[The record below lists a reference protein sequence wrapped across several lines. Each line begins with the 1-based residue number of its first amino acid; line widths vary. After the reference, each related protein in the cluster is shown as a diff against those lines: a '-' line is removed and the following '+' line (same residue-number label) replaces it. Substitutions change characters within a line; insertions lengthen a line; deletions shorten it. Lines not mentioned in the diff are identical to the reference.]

1 MYDPTFGPT
10 SLERHLRKGDFH
22 NNPPLSTAAGREA
35 AVSAAVAAAR
45 NGLAGMTLTRNDM
58 AGRTIYQLADLSSEL
73 VLRKA
78 VQNLR
83 KISNTRQANRLDIV
97 RRLHL
102 FCEEGMP
109 FCIGKFDIRQFYQS
123 VDQLTLKELIT
134 RRLATSPSTRIV
146 LTGFLDRCAALGVT
160 GLPPGLAVS
169 AALSEFYMQDF
180 DSHMRSKIRAH
191 LYARYVDDIIVV
203 LPPASNIKALRKDI
217 TKALPT
223 GLKLNPR
230 KSRVIS
236 LSDSKK
242 LTPAVEAE
250 FDYLG
255 FKFHVFE
262 ISKTQSPHARQV
274 TLDISP
280 SKVKKRKTR
289 MVRSVLQ
296 YIQDGNFGD
305 LRDRFKLVTCNYRFF
320 DHQKAKYRL
329 AGARHTYG
337 LIDLPS
343 EGLKE
348 LDSFQRKLLLRTTGK
363 IGAHLSA
370 TLTRAQ
376 RRELLRMSSTKGYE
390 NNVHF
395 HFPPERL
402 KTLMDCWKYA

>member
-22 NNPPLSTAAGREA
+22 NNHSLSTAAGRKA
-35 AVSAAVAAAR
+35 AVSAAVAAAQ
-45 NGLAGMTLTRNDM
+45 NGLVGMTLTRNDM

-123 VDQLTLKELIT
+123 VDQPTLKQLIM
-134 RRLATSPSTRIV
+134 RRLATSPSTRAV

-180 DSHMRSKIRAH
+180 DIHMRSTVRAH

-203 LPPASNIKALRKDI
+203 LPPASNIKALRKDV

-236 LSDSKK
+236 FSDSKK
-242 LTPAVEAE
+242 PTPAVEAE

-255 FKFHVFE
+255 FKFRVFE
-262 ISKTQSPHARQV
+262 ISKKQPHARQV
-274 TLDISP
+274 NLDISP

-289 MVRSVLQ
+289 MVRSALQ
-296 YIQDGNFGD
+296 FMQDGNFDD
-305 LRDRFKLVTCNYRFF
+305 LRDRLKLITCNYRFF
-320 DHQKAKYRL
+320 DHQKSKYRL

-348 LDSFQRKLLLRTTGK
+348 LDDFQRKLLLRTTGK
-363 IGAHLSA
+363 LGAHLSA

-376 RRELLRMSSTKGYE
+376 RRELLSMTCTKGYE

-395 HFPPERL
+395 HFPPDRL

>member
-203 LPPASNIKALRKDI
+203 LPPATNIKALRKDI

-255 FKFHVFE
+255 FKFHV
-262 ISKTQSPHARQV
+262 
-274 TLDISP
+274 
-280 SKVKKRKTR
+280 
-289 MVRSVLQ
+289 
-296 YIQDGNFGD
+296 
-305 LRDRFKLVTCNYRFF
+305 
-320 DHQKAKYRL
+320 
-329 AGARHTYG
+329 
-337 LIDLPS
+337 
-343 EGLKE
+343 
-348 LDSFQRKLLLRTTGK
+348 
-363 IGAHLSA
+363 
-370 TLTRAQ
+370 
-376 RRELLRMSSTKGYE
+376 
-390 NNVHF
+390 
-395 HFPPERL
+395 
-402 KTLMDCWKYA
+402 